1 MPEASPFGNTGGG
14 LYTGLMRGGMG
25 FALAAAAQAPAK
37 VAALR
42 LALAPV
48 EAAEEEVAEVPQPQ
62 SPALRVVADTS
73 GSGCGSPNAAF
84 VAGRSDSASGDRN
97 LRTDPRSSSSGAPS
111 AAPSTAADTRG
122 AIGAW
127 SPTGAPKMNGAPLA
141 APSEAG
147 ADVGGTADGLTIPDE
162 EDGAER
168 SGERSRTSYDS
179 GSTSCTS

>member
-1 MPEASPFGNTGGG
+1 MAAKVE
-14 LYTGLMRGGMG
+14 
-25 FALAAAAQAPAK
+25 ALARPAQAPA
-37 VAALR
+37 VLVQ
-42 LALAPV
+42 LF
-48 EAAEEEVAEVPQPQ
+48 
-62 SPALRVVADTS
+62 VADW
-73 GSGCGSPNAAF
+73 
-84 VAGRSDSASGDRN
+84 N
-97 LRTDPRSSSSGAPS
+97 LRTDPHSSPSGAPS
-111 AAPSTAADTRG
+111 AAPWRGADTRG

-127 SPTGAPKMNGAPLA
+127 SPTGAPNVNGAPLA